1 MKCSTINQIV
11 HMNKRQFAFS
21 KINFILLGVSMAI
34 VILGFVLMGG
44 PGSTEEQFNPDIFS
58 PMRIKVAPIVCL
70 AGFVLMVVGIL
81 YRGKEENMVE
91 PNQEQ
96 EPENP
101 TTL

>member
-1 MKCSTINQIV
+1 
-11 HMNKRQFAFS
+11 MNKRQFAFG

-58 PMRIKVAPIVCL
+58 PLRIKVAPIVCL
-70 AGFVLMVVGIL
+70 AGFVLMVAGIL
-81 YRGKEENMVE
+81 YRGKEEDNAG
-91 PNQEQ
+91 QKGEQ
-96 EPENP
+96 ESETS